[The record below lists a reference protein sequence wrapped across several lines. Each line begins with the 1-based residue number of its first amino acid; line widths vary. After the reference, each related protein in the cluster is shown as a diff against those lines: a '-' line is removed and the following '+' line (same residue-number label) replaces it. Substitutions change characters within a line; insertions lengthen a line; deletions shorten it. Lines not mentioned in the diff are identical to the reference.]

1 MRHVPVSI
9 LAIVAIVGVAVMMFS
24 FSSYDVP
31 TLLAVQF
38 TQAPTTSGNTV
49 IARLEI
55 GEFLANKVTSLSDAQ
70 MPGLKSTV
78 VQTQGGR
85 ANAYQS
91 LKFAESG
98 IFTGGQALFG
108 RTEDGVTSDFLQFN
122 DGVFKYQIDFSP
134 GLESKVEGG
143 ELSGILDDDVF
154 ILGETFTIVDAS
166 TAGNGVVLRLF
177 GGYGSIEFRDDNYL
191 DDNYQQF
198 GARVNGESVNARVKI
213 KAQMV
218 NNMLQIYSIQYVLAA
233 DAKQGGKLQVLPLHC
248 TREYLKYPTG
258 LLSPQFDICYKGTG
272 GAVAPTTKGIS
283 GNQAM
288 LKARGDDEYKFIA
301 SNIRGQVYEIPLA
314 QMPGMYGNNGKNFVF
329 IEAPNS
335 AAPNIQ
341 VGDYFLVS
349 SRNQIP
355 DIQAVSN
362 VLRYDTIQN
371 NVVYFQ
377 DLAGGSR
384 QATFD
389 TNTGQGTLNVGEG
402 SYTFFV
408 GAGNALAMDQTNDGQ
423 INGGE
428 ATWRFPGGTMA
439 DFGPGFTVKI
449 ITPQRLFDDYNA
461 NEITQFD
468 ITFGGQIDLVVP
480 SPQPPIFKLISEGGG
495 TKQGLTKFGI
505 LWTLSERTKSDEL
518 KLTIPG
524 SYAPAKGGAG
534 AEVFITLD
542 RPALMKESPAAVPSV
557 CGDRIISAGEYC
569 DPPGSSCAGK
579 GAFER
584 GVCASDCKSCA
595 ITPRAVCGDG
605 IISSPEMCEKNV
617 DCPAGQW
624 CDSCKCVGN
633 PVCGNGVKESGE
645 MCETSA
651 QCGAGLMCYGCLC
664 VPPPVCGNNL
674 IEPGEMCEKNV
685 DCPNGQVC
693 GGCQCFY
700 PNAGKA
706 PSMQYPEGAQPN
718 VFARFWNWLKGL
730 FGMA

>member
-1 MRHVPVSI
+1 MRHVPISVF
-9 LAIVAIVGVAVMMFS
+9 AIVAIVGVAVMMFS

-38 TQAPTTSGNTV
+38 TQAPTSTGNTV

-55 GEFLANKVTSLSDAQ
+55 GEFLSNKVTGLSDVQ
-70 MPGLKSTV
+70 MPGLRSTV
-78 VQTQGGR
+78 VQTEGGR
-85 ANAYQS
+85 ADAYQS
-91 LKFAESG
+91 LRFAEPG

-108 RTEDGVTSDFLQFN
+108 RTEDGVTSDYLQFN

-143 ELSGILDDDVF
+143 ELSGLLDEDIF

-166 TAGNGVVLRLF
+166 TSGNGVVLRLF

-191 DDNYQQF
+191 DNNYQQF
-198 GARVNGESVNARVKI
+198 GGRVNGESVNARVMI

-218 NNMLQIYSIQYVLAA
+218 NNMLQIYSIQYILAA
-233 DAKQGGKLQVLPLHC
+233 DAKQGGELQVLPLHC

-272 GAVAPTTKGIS
+272 GAIAPTTKGIS
-283 GNQAM
+283 GNQV
-288 LKARGDDEYKFIA
+288 LVKARGDDEYTMIA

-314 QMPGMYGNNGKNFVF
+314 QMPGMYGNNGHDFVF

-335 AAPNIQ
+335 AAPNINE
-341 VGDYFLVS
+341 GDYFLVS
-349 SRNQIP
+349 SRNQIS
-355 DIQAVSN
+355 DVNAVSN
-362 VLRYDTIQN
+362 VLRFDNVQN
-371 NVVYFQ
+371 NVAYFQ

-389 TNTGQGTLNVGEG
+389 AGTGQGTLNVGEG

-408 GAGNALAMDQTNDGQ
+408 GAGNALAMDQTNDGN

-449 ITPQRLFDDYNA
+449 ITPRRLFDDYNA
-461 NEITQFD
+461 DEITDFD
-468 ITFGGQIDLVVP
+468 ITFGGGQIDLFIP
-480 SPQPPIFKLISEGGG
+480 SPQAPIFELISESGG
-495 TKQGLTKFGI
+495 TEQGLTKFGI
-505 LWTLSERTKSDEL
+505 LWTLSERTKSDDL
-518 KLTIPG
+518 KLIIPG
-524 SYAPAKGGAG
+524 SYSPAKGGAG

-542 RPALMKESPAAVPSV
+542 RPALMKESPSMVPAV
-557 CGDRIISAGEYC
+557 CGDRIISPGEYC
-569 DPPGSSCAGK
+569 DPPGSPCAGT
-579 GAFER
+579 GPFER
-584 GVCASDCKSCA
+584 GVCAANCKTCA

-605 IISSPEMCEKNV
+605 KITSPETCEVNA
-617 DCPAGQW
+617 DCPAGKW
-624 CDSCKCVGN
+624 CDSCQCVGN

-645 MCETSA
+645 MCESNA

-664 VPPPVCGNNL
+664 IPPPVCGNNL

-685 DCPNGQVC
+685 DCPNGQSC
-693 GGCQCFY
+693 SGCQCVSGI
-700 PNAGKA
+700 AGRA
-706 PSMQYPEGAQPN
+706 GDIGEVQGN
-718 VFARFWNWLKGL
+718 VFTRFWSWFKGL
-730 FGMA
+730 FGRA

>member
-1 MRHVPVSI
+1 MRHVPISI
-9 LAIVAIVGVAVMMFS
+9 FAIIAIVGVAVMMFS
-24 FSSYDVP
+24 YSSYDVP

-38 TQAPTTSGNTV
+38 VQQPTATGNTV

-55 GEFLANKVTSLSDAQ
+55 GEFLSNKVTSLSDAQ
-70 MPGLKSTV
+70 MPGLRQTI

-91 LKFAESG
+91 LRFGEPG
-98 IFTGGQALFG
+98 LFTGGQVLFG
-108 RTEDGVTSDFLQFN
+108 RTEDGVTSDYLQFN

-143 ELSGILDDDVF
+143 SLKGILDEDIF

-177 GGYGSIEFRDDNYL
+177 GGYGSVEFRDDNYL

-198 GARVNGESVNARVKI
+198 GGRVNGESVNARVKI
-213 KAQMV
+213 KAQMI
-218 NNMLQIYSIQYVLAA
+218 NNVLQIYSIQYILAA

-248 TREYLKYPTG
+248 TREYLRYPLG
-258 LLSPQFDICYKGTG
+258 LISPQFDICYKGTG

-283 GNQAM
+283 GNQVM
-288 LKARGDDEYKFIA
+288 LKARGDDEYTMIA

-314 QMPGMYGNNGKNFVF
+314 QMPGMYGNNGKKFVF
-329 IEAPNS
+329 VEAPNS
-335 AAPNIQ
+335 AAPNID

-349 SRNQIP
+349 SRNQIS
-355 DIQAVSN
+355 DVQAVSN
-362 VLRYDTIQN
+362 VLRYDSLQN

-408 GAGNALAMDQTNDGQ
+408 GAGNALAMDQTNDGN

-461 NEITQFD
+461 NEVTQFD
-468 ITFGGQIDLVVP
+468 ITFGGGQIDLNVP
-480 SPQPPIFKLISEGGG
+480 SPQPPVFKLVSEGGG

-505 LWTLSERTKSDEL
+505 LWTLSDRSKSDEL

-524 SYAPAKGGAG
+524 SYYPAKGGAG

-542 RPALMKESPAAVPSV
+542 RPKLMKEAPAAVAPV
-557 CGDRIISAGEYC
+557 CGNRIIETGEYC
-569 DPPGSSCAGK
+569 DPPGSACAGT
-579 GAFER
+579 GPFER
-584 GVCASDCKSCA
+584 GVCADNCKTCKVQQPA
-595 ITPRAVCGDG
+595 FCGNG
-605 IISSPEMCEKNV
+605 LIESPETCEKNA
-617 DCPAGQW
+617 DCAAGQW
-624 CDSCKCVGN
+624 CDSCRCVGN
-633 PVCGNGVKESGE
+633 PVCGNGIKESGE
-645 MCETSA
+645 MCESNA

-664 VPPPVCGNNL
+664 VPPPTCGNNL

-685 DCPNGQVC
+685 DCLNGQMC
-693 GGCQCFY
+693 AGCQCVAAPQVQSPAY
-700 PNAGKA
+700 PN
-706 PSMQYPEGAQPN
+706 PI
-718 VFARFWNWLKGL
+718 ARFWAWLKGL
-730 FGMA
+730 FGRA